1 MRSRTR
7 SAVLAALLVAL
18 TSLSASAQ
26 NCTSSPS
33 TTPLRVLTFNICHTQ
48 GSDGK
53 IDLDRTAAVIN
64 SVRPDLVALQEV
76 DSGTARTHR
85 VDQPNELAKRTGLT
99 AVFGDNIPYQG
110 GHYGNAILSRFPI
123 LRHENH
129 PLPSH
134 YKGEQ
139 RGVLE
144 VEIALPN
151 GQPLLFFATHFDY
164 RRYYDRERLD
174 SAHTVNDLIA
184 ARPDALALLAGDLNA
199 RANSTVLTELGQYWR
214 RTNYPVLPTY
224 PAAFPYKQIDY
235 VLFRPECR
243 WRVREVMVLADR
255 LASDHRALLTVLELR

>member
-1 MRSRTR
+1 MRPRTPFTIL
-7 SAVLAALLVAL
+7 SALLVSFAAI
-18 TSLSASAQ
+18 TASAQ
-26 NCTSSPS
+26 HCTNSPS
-33 TTPLRVLTFNICHTQ
+33 ATTLRVLTFNICHAQ

-53 IDLDRTAAVIN
+53 IDLERTAAVIN
-64 SVRPDLVALQEV
+64 SVHPDLVALQEV
-76 DSGTARTHR
+76 DSGTQRTNR
-85 VDQPNELAKRTGLT
+85 VDQPTELARLTGLT

-110 GHYGNAILSRFPI
+110 GRYGNAVLSRLPI
-123 LRHENH
+123 LRHDNH

-144 VEIALPN
+144 VEVELPT

-174 SAHTVNDLIA
+174 SVRTVNDLIA
-184 ARPDALALLAGDLNA
+184 ARPAAFALLAGDLNA
-199 RANSTVLTELGQYWR
+199 RPASTVLSELGNYWR
-214 RTNYPVLPTY
+214 RANYPVLPTY

-243 WRVREVMVLADR
+243 WRVREVMVLADS
-255 LASDHRALLTVLELR
+255 LASDHRGLLTVLELR

>member
-1 MRSRTR
+1 MRPRTH
-7 SAVLAALLVAL
+7 VIILAALVV
-18 TSLSASAQ
+18 TSTALSASAQ
-26 NCTSSPS
+26 SCTDSPS
-33 TTPLRVLTFNICHTQ
+33 TSTLRVLTFNICHTQ

-53 IDLDRTAAVIN
+53 IDLERTAAVIN

-76 DSGTARTHR
+76 DSGTERTNR
-85 VDQPNELAKRTGLT
+85 VDQPAELARRTGLT

-110 GHYGNAILSRFPI
+110 GRYGNAVLSRFPI

-144 VEIALPN
+144 VEIELPN

-184 ARPDALALLAGDLNA
+184 TRPVALALLAGDLNA
-199 RANSTVLTELGQYWR
+199 RPTSTVLMELGHYWR
-214 RTNYPVLPTY
+214 RANYPVLPTY
-224 PAAFPYKQIDY
+224 PVSFPYKQIDY